1 MIAGRLLLEYG
12 GEGYENR
19 TMQMSKPDWLAYKT
33 SLGFDFPNFLTGCFN
48 GLNMTGYY
56 SLGYSF

>member
-19 TMQMSKPDWLAYKT
+19 TMQMSKPDWLPHKT
-33 SLGFDFPNFLTGCFN
+33 SLGFDFPNLP
-48 GLNMTGYY
+48 YY
-56 SLGYSF
+56 QVRASFRYYYF

>member
-33 SLGFDFPNFLTGCFN
+33 SLGFDFPNLP
-48 GLNMTGYY
+48 YY
-56 SLGYSF
+56 QVRASFRHYYFSFRRT